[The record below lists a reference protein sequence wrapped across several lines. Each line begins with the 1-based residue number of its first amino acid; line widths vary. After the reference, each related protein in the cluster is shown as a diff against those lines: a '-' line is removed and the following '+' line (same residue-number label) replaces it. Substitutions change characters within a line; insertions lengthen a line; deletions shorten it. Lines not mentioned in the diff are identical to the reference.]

1 MYVVDLAAPGTVNT
15 MPTKTMQAVAD
26 HGEIAGDQV
35 TGNYEEAGN
44 VLDALERLGISYAD
58 VTAVLET
65 EGVDKFATS
74 WTELLTSVQTE
85 LSRAAV

>member
-1 MYVVDLAAPGTVNT
+1 
-15 MPTKTMQAVAD
+15 MQAVAD

-35 TGNYEEAGN
+35 TGNYDDARS

-58 VTAVLET
+58 VTAVLEG

-74 WTELLTSVQTE
+74 WAELLADVQAE
-85 LSRAAV
+85 LTKTAL